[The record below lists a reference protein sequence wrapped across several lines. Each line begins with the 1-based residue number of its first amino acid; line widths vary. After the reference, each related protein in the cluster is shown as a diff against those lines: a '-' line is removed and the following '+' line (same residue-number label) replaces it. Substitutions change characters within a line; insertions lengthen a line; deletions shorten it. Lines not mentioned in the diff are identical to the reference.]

1 MTNTFNYEDVHRY
14 CDAVDV
20 LRKAGFPVEP
30 HVQLIPLEGTYKCK
44 MYIADDDFF
53 ILAKLT
59 L

>member
-1 MTNTFNYEDVHRY
+1 MRNTFAYDDIHRY

-30 HVQLIPLEGTYKCK
+30 HVQLIPLEDTHKCK
-44 MYIADDDFF
+44 MYIEDDDLF
-53 ILAKLT
+53 ILAKLM